1 MKLHNEQ
8 VVRFLL
14 ACSKAAQ
21 SREESQRLFYA
32 AQVEGAQQHGDYLYE
47 ELPEG
52 ACTVWYDEDCVE
64 DPPYSLM

>member
-14 ACSKAAQ
+14 ACSN
-21 SREESQRLFYA
+21 SSENYEESMRLFYA
-32 AQVEGAQQHGDYLYE
+32 AQWEGVQQHGEHLDE